1 MAHNGNYL
9 VHANDENMPDWLRKL
24 FRKMDKPQN
33 SLRLAYEELES
44 ATIKTRRQVSSSI
57 AKEKKLEKRLAETSI
72 SAEKTANLETELILQ
87 KTETD
92 GLRVRLESVETEAQD
107 AYVKLQ
113 YSIAKL
119 KAARAVSSSD
129 PTRSIVVI
137 VAIMTVWALIGV
149 FLNLKSH
156 Y

>member
-1 MAHNGNYL
+1 
-9 VHANDENMPDWLRKL
+9 MPVWLRKVL
-24 FRKMDKPQN
+24 RKMDNPQI
-33 SLRLAYEELES
+33 SLQLEYEELES
-44 ATIKTRRQVSSSI
+44 AMLKTRRQLSFSI
-57 AKEKKLEKRLAETSI
+57 AKEKNLEKRLADTTTN
-72 SAEKTANLETELILQ
+72 AEKTANLETELILQ

-92 GLRVRLESVETEAQD
+92 GLRKRLETFETEVQQ

-113 YSIAKL
+113 TSVAKL

-129 PTRSIVVI
+129 PTKHIVVI